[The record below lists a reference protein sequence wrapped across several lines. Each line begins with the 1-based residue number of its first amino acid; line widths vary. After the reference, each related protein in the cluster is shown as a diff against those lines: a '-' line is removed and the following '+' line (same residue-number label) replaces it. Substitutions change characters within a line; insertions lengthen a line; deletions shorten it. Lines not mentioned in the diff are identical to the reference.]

1 MSSVCPALYRDNKGN
16 FICSYT
22 KSLVDPVAYPCLGNF
37 FECPIFVEHK
47 TKKKEK
53 PAEVQSIVVERKV
66 PEPQPPIPTPL
77 DYTATIVESL
87 THLEEDLKKLNVYW
101 SAYEKAAQQVLKKWF
116 YLRDYAL
123 KEITRIEGLIGGYL
137 SEIREIGAKLKLE
150 MIDKETAEKLVKH
163 LEAKIE
169 ELRNKHKEISEK
181 LDKIQRLIEPHE
193 KRIVVHYIK
202 ANIPKLKEELAK
214 LEELYKSGKIS
225 KEYYE
230 KIKKILE
237 YHLKNIEKIS

>member
-37 FECPIFVEHK
+37 FECPIFTEYR
-47 TKKKEK
+47 TKKKKEISK
-53 PAEVQSIVVERKV
+53 AQPVAPKREAIETQAPTLPDYAASIVN
-66 PEPQPPIPTPL
+66 
-77 DYTATIVESL
+77 SL
-87 THLEEDLKKLNVYW
+87 SQLEEDLRKLNVYW

-116 YLRDYAL
+116 YLRDNAL
-123 KEITRIEGLIGGYL
+123 KELTRIEGLIGGYL

-163 LEAKIE
+163 LEARIE

-181 LDKIQRLIEPHE
+181 VDTIQKLIEPHE

-230 KIKKILE
+230 KIKRILE
-237 YHLKNIEKIS
+237 YHLKNIEKAG